1 MGLAVWLDGW
11 GIRLGLAVSLQWRRI
26 EDCLKPADEILFA
39 GAGGDVLGYGAVVDY
54 YKDWG
59 FLNWHYG
66 LEKSL
71 FLCADQE
78 TKGDCFLR

>member
-1 MGLAVWLDGW
+1 MKDGL
-11 GIRLGLAVSLQWRRI
+11 
-26 EDCLKPADEILFA
+26 KTADEILFA
-39 GAGGDVLGYGAVVDY
+39 GAGGDVLAYGAVIDY
-54 YKDWG
+54 YEDWS

-71 FLCADQE
+71 FLCPDQE